1 MVKKKI
7 DNRIRILIENG
18 IKSFHRSLI
27 VVVGDKGRDQV
38 VILHHM
44 LSKAQV
50 KARPTVLWCYKKEL
64 DFSTHRKKR
73 MKQMRKRQQATG
85 STGAGDDDNPF
96 EVFLSSTQIHY
107 TFYSDTPKILGRT
120 FGMCVL
126 QDFEA
131 LTPNLLART
140 IETVE
145 GGGLV
150 VLLLQTMRSLKQLYT
165 LTMDVHARYRTETH
179 RQTEPRFNERFIL
192 SLSSF
197 EQCLIVDDQLN
208 VLPCSSNASLTIEV
222 LPSKTEENSLTP
234 EQIELKKLCYSL
246 KETQPIGNLIECCK
260 TLDQGKVLLKLLD
273 SITDKAFRHTCSIT
287 ASRGRGKSAA
297 LGLAVSGAIA
307 FGYSNIYVTSP
318 APENLKI
325 LFEFILKG
333 FNTLDYQDHIDY
345 DIQYS
350 SNDHKEKN
358 IIQLTIH
365 RPKQHRQVIQ
375 YIQPTESSRLSQCEL
390 LIIDEAAAIPLPL
403 VKQLLTSANYLIF
416 LSSTINGYEG
426 TGRSL
431 SLKLLEQLRKQ
442 SAVLTTATKTTTNNR
457 TLNELEL
464 NEPIRYGIDDPI
476 ELWLNNL
483 LCLDCCQDPA
493 KFNKAT
499 SSGCPSLESCSL
511 YCISRDTLFS
521 YNESSEKFLRRLMYL
536 FVSSHYKNSP
546 NDLQMLSD
554 APGHDIYCLL
564 GPIIDSNQLPD
575 ILCAIQVCY
584 EGDLSKD
591 VVARQLT
598 RGQRNSGDLI
608 PWTIAQTYQDY
619 TFGKMSG
626 VRIVRLATH
635 PDYQRMGYGTKA
647 IQLLEKYFQGHIV
660 NIDEYN
666 NQESASSP
674 TPDQVEIID
683 DEDLPLLNEKLY
695 PRRGLPPLLEKLN
708 ERRLKHSI
716 DYLGVS
722 YGLSADLLKFW
733 KKNQFLPIYLRQTAS
748 ELTGEYSCIMLKT
761 IHQSGQAPWL
771 FSYYQDFRRRLLSL
785 LGFQFRIFTPGMVL
799 NLIQQAV
806 YPEIK
811 EEFTVSLIE
820 QNFTDYDLRRL
831 ESYTRNLVDYHLIL
845 DLIPTLAKLFYLNR
859 LPIQLTVVQMA
870 LLSGIGLQY
879 KTIEQLESEL
889 NLSQSQLLALF
900 NKLIKKIIDLINSV
914 QENEI
919 GKTFVNSLDTANMQP
934 LDKSLRQELNEVAA
948 TIRNRQSEE
957 LDRLMHDQQLSKY
970 AVNGSEEVWKE
981 ELRNISD
988 PGVISIP
995 RSLNKRKDVEIENLV
1010 YFYMATKE
1018 KLEFP
1023 SPPTFFQM
1031 IEDLEMMS
1039 SDEKTFSL
1047 CQFEQLVEQTKQEET
1062 TNNTTI
1068 EQTYQLINEFLAR
1081 LETLQ
1086 RLDANLTTQ
1095 NDTTNDQLEKR
1106 LKDIIEQLQL
1116 CLNKLQTNTFSN
1128 KKTVLSDNKN

>member
-18 IKSFHRSLI
+18 IKSFNRSLI
-27 VVVGDKGRDQV
+27 VIVGDKGRDQV

-85 STGAGDDDNPF
+85 STGVGGDDDNPF

-140 IETVE
+140 VETVE
-145 GGGLV
+145 GGGLIV
-150 VLLLQTMRSLKQLYT
+150 ILLQTMRSLKQLYT

-192 SLSSF
+192 SLSSC

-208 VLPCSSNASLTIEV
+208 ILPCSSNTSLNIEA
-222 LPSKTEENSLTP
+222 LPSKTEENSLTL

-297 LGLAVSGAIA
+297 LGLAIAGAIA

-333 FNTLDYQDHIDY
+333 FNVLDYQDHIDY

-375 YIQPTESSRLSQCEL
+375 YIQPNEPSRLSQCEL

-403 VKQLLTSANYLIF
+403 VKQLLTGANYLIF

-442 SAVLTTATKTTTNNR
+442 SAVLTTATKTTKTTTNNR

-464 NEPIRYGIDDPI
+464 NEPIRYGVNDPI

-483 LCLDCCQDPA
+483 LCLDCCQDPS
-493 KFNKAT
+493 KFNKVT

-591 VVARQLT
+591 IVARQLT
-598 RGQRNSGDLI
+598 HGQRGSGDLI

-666 NQESASSP
+666 NLESSSSP
-674 TPDQVEIID
+674 KADQVEIID
-683 DEDLPLLNEKLY
+683 DDDLPLLNEKLH
-695 PRRGLPPLLEKLN
+695 PRRGLPPLLEKLS

-761 IHQSGQAPWL
+761 IHQSNQAPWL
-771 FSYYQDFRRRLLSL
+771 FSYYQDFRRRLISL

-879 KTIEQLESEL
+879 KTIEQLENEL
-889 NLSQSQLLALF
+889 NLPQSQLLALF

-914 QENEI
+914 QENEL

-948 TIRNRQSEE
+948 TIRIRQSEE
-957 LDRLMHDQQLSKY
+957 LDRLMHDQQLTKY
-970 AVNGSEEVWKE
+970 AVNGSEEVWKG
-981 ELRNISD
+981 ELKNISD

-995 RSLNKRKDVEIENLV
+995 RTLNKRKDIEIE
-1010 YFYMATKE
+1010 K
-1018 KLEFP
+1018 
-1023 SPPTFFQM
+1023 
-1031 IEDLEMMS
+1031 
-1039 SDEKTFSL
+1039 
-1047 CQFEQLVEQTKQEET
+1047 T
-1062 TNNTTI
+1062 TNQNTI

-1086 RLDANLTTQ
+1086 RLDTSLTTQ
-1095 NDTTNDQLEKR
+1095 NDTTNDQLEKK
-1106 LKDIIEQLQL
+1106 LKDIIEQLQM
-1116 CLNKLQTNTFSN
+1116 CLNKLQTNSFSN
-1128 KKTVLSDNKN
+1128 TKTVLSDNKN

>member
-18 IKSFHRSLI
+18 IKSFNRSLI
-27 VVVGDKGRDQV
+27 VIVGDKGRDQV

-85 STGAGDDDNPF
+85 STGVGGDDDNPF

-140 IETVE
+140 VETVE
-145 GGGLV
+145 GGGLIV
-150 VLLLQTMRSLKQLYT
+150 ILLQTMRSLKQLYT

-192 SLSSF
+192 SLSSC

-208 VLPCSSNASLTIEV
+208 ILPCSSNTSLNIEA
-222 LPSKTEENSLTP
+222 LPSKTEENSLTL

-297 LGLAVSGAIA
+297 LGLAIAGAIA

-333 FNTLDYQDHIDY
+333 FNVLDYQDHIDY

-375 YIQPTESSRLSQCEL
+375 YIQPNEPSRLSQCEL

-403 VKQLLTSANYLIF
+403 VKQLLTGANYLIF

-442 SAVLTTATKTTTNNR
+442 SAVLTTATKTTKTTTNNR

-464 NEPIRYGIDDPI
+464 NEPIRYGINDPI

-483 LCLDCCQDPA
+483 LCLDCCQDPS
-493 KFNKAT
+493 KFNKVT

-591 VVARQLT
+591 IVARQLT
-598 RGQRNSGDLI
+598 HGQRGSGDLI

-647 IQLLEKYFQGHIV
+647 IHLLEKYFQGHIV

-666 NQESASSP
+666 NLESSSSP
-674 TPDQVEIID
+674 KADQVEIID
-683 DEDLPLLNEKLY
+683 DDDLPLLNEKLH
-695 PRRGLPPLLEKLN
+695 PRRGLPPLLEKLS

-761 IHQSGQAPWL
+761 IHQSNQAPWL
-771 FSYYQDFRRRLLSL
+771 FSYYQDFRRRLISL

-845 DLIPTLAKLFYLNR
+845 DLIPILAKLFYLNR

-879 KTIEQLESEL
+879 KTIEQLENEL
-889 NLSQSQLLALF
+889 NLPQSQLLALF

-914 QENEI
+914 QENEL

-948 TIRNRQSEE
+948 TIRIRQSEE
-957 LDRLMHDQQLSKY
+957 LDRLMHDQQLTKY
-970 AVNGSEEVWKE
+970 AVNGSEEVWKG
-981 ELRNISD
+981 ELKNISD

-995 RSLNKRKDVEIENLV
+995 RTLNKRKDIEIE
-1010 YFYMATKE
+1010 K
-1018 KLEFP
+1018 
-1023 SPPTFFQM
+1023 
-1031 IEDLEMMS
+1031 
-1039 SDEKTFSL
+1039 
-1047 CQFEQLVEQTKQEET
+1047 T
-1062 TNNTTI
+1062 TNQNTI

-1086 RLDANLTTQ
+1086 RLDTSLTTQ
-1095 NDTTNDQLEKR
+1095 NDTTNDQLEKK
-1106 LKDIIEQLQL
+1106 LKDIIEQLQM
-1116 CLNKLQTNTFSN
+1116 CLNKLQTNSFSN
-1128 KKTVLSDNKN
+1128 TKTVLSDNKN

>member
-1 MVKKKI
+1 
-7 DNRIRILIENG
+7 
-18 IKSFHRSLI
+18 
-27 VVVGDKGRDQV
+27 
-38 VILHHM
+38 
-44 LSKAQV
+44 
-50 KARPTVLWCYKKEL
+50 
-64 DFSTHRKKR
+64 
-73 MKQMRKRQQATG
+73 
-85 STGAGDDDNPF
+85 
-96 EVFLSSTQIHY
+96 
-107 TFYSDTPKILGRT
+107 
-120 FGMCVL
+120 
-126 QDFEA
+126 
-131 LTPNLLART
+131 
-140 IETVE
+140 
-145 GGGLV
+145 
-150 VLLLQTMRSLKQLYT
+150 
-165 LTMDVHARYRTETH
+165 
-179 RQTEPRFNERFIL
+179 
-192 SLSSF
+192 
-197 EQCLIVDDQLN
+197 
-208 VLPCSSNASLTIEV
+208 
-222 LPSKTEENSLTP
+222 
-234 EQIELKKLCYSL
+234 
-246 KETQPIGNLIECCK
+246 
-260 TLDQGKVLLKLLD
+260 
-273 SITDKAFRHTCSIT
+273 
-287 ASRGRGKSAA
+287 
-297 LGLAVSGAIA
+297 
-307 FGYSNIYVTSP
+307 
-318 APENLKI
+318 
-325 LFEFILKG
+325 
-333 FNTLDYQDHIDY
+333 
-345 DIQYS
+345 
-350 SNDHKEKN
+350 
-358 IIQLTIH
+358 
-365 RPKQHRQVIQ
+365 
-375 YIQPTESSRLSQCEL
+375 

>member
-18 IKSFHRSLI
+18 LKTFHRSLI

-44 LSKAQV
+44 LSKAQI

-85 STGAGDDDNPF
+85 STGTGGGDEDNPF

-150 VLLLQTMRSLKQLYT
+150 VLLLQTMRSLKQLYA
-165 LTMDVHARYRTETH
+165 LSMDVHSRYRTEMH

-192 SLSSF
+192 SLSSCK
-197 EQCLIVDDQLN
+197 QCLIVDDQLN
-208 VLPCSSNASLTIEV
+208 VLPCSSEASLNIQTIA
-222 LPSKTEENSLTP
+222 SKTEEASLTH
-234 EQIELKKLCYSL
+234 EQIELKKLCNSL
-246 KETQPIGNLIECCK
+246 KETQPIGHLIECCK

-297 LGLAVSGAIA
+297 LGLAVAGAIA

-333 FNTLDYQDHIDY
+333 FNTLEYQDHMDY

-358 IIQLTIH
+358 VVQLTIH

-375 YIQPTESSRLSQCEL
+375 YIQPNESTRLSQCEL

-403 VKQLLTSANYLIF
+403 VKQLLTGANYLVF

-442 SAVLTTATKTTTNNR
+442 SAILTTAAKTTTNNR
-457 TLNELEL
+457 TLSELEL
-464 NEPIRYGIDDPI
+464 NEPIRYGIDDPV
-476 ELWLNNL
+476 ETWLNNV
-483 LCLDCCQDPA
+483 LCLDCCQDPSR
-493 KFNKAT
+493 FNKANR
-499 SSGCPSLESCSL
+499 GACPSLESCSL

-521 YNESSEKFLRRLMYL
+521 YNESSEIFLRRLMYL

-554 APGHDIYCLL
+554 APGHDIYCLV
-564 GPIIDSNQLPD
+564 GPIVDANKLPE

-584 EGDLSKD
+584 EGELSKD
-591 VVARQLT
+591 VVARQLIH
-598 RGQRNSGDLI
+598 GQRGSGDLI

-647 IQLLEKYFQGHIV
+647 LQLLEKYFQGNIV
-660 NIDEYN
+660 NIDEFN
-666 NQESASSP
+666 NSESPSSP
-674 TPDQVEIID
+674 TADQMEVID
-683 DEDLPLLNEKLY
+683 DDDLPLLNETLH
-695 PRRGLPPLLEKLN
+695 PRQGLPPLLQKLN
-708 ERRLKHSI
+708 ERRLRHSI

-733 KKNQFLPIYLRQTAS
+733 KKNHFLPIYLRQTAS
-748 ELTGEYSCIMLKT
+748 DLTGEYSCIMLKA
-761 IHQSGQAPWL
+761 IHAASEAPWL

-785 LGFQFRIFTPGMVL
+785 LGFQFRTFTPGMVL

-806 YPEIK
+806 YPETK
-811 EEFTVSLIE
+811 EDFTASLIE

-845 DLIPTLAKLFYLNR
+845 DLVPILAKLFYLNR

-870 LLSGIGLQY
+870 LLSGIGFQY

-889 NLSQSQLLALF
+889 NLPQSQLLALF
-900 NKLIKKIIDLINSV
+900 NKLVKKIIDLINST
-914 QENEI
+914 QESEI

-934 LDKSLRQELNEVAA
+934 LEKSLRQELNEVAA
-948 TIRNRQSEE
+948 TIRSRQTEE
-957 LDRLMHDQQLSKY
+957 LDRLMHDQKLLKY
-970 AVNGSEEVWKE
+970 SVNGSEDAWKE
-981 ELRNISD
+981 ELKNVSE

-995 RSLNKRKDVEIENLV
+995 RVLNKRKDVE
-1010 YFYMATKE
+1010 A
-1018 KLEFP
+1018 P
-1023 SPPTFFQM
+1023 SHFDVP
-1031 IEDLEMMS
+1031 
-1039 SDEKTFSL
+1039 K
-1047 CQFEQLVEQTKQEET
+1047 
-1062 TNNTTI
+1062 
-1068 EQTYQLINEFLAR
+1068 
-1081 LETLQ
+1081 
-1086 RLDANLTTQ
+1086 
-1095 NDTTNDQLEKR
+1095 
-1106 LKDIIEQLQL
+1106 
-1116 CLNKLQTNTFSN
+1116 NKSKKKKMKN
-1128 KKTVLSDNKN
+1128 K

>member
-1 MVKKKI
+1 MARLLRSK
-7 DNRIRILIENG
+7 DIREC
-18 IKSFHRSLI
+18 RS
-27 VVVGDKGRDQV
+27 
-38 VILHHM
+38 
-44 LSKAQV
+44 
-50 KARPTVLWCYKKEL
+50 KE
-64 DFSTHRKKR
+64 
-73 MKQMRKRQQATG
+73 
-85 STGAGDDDNPF
+85 
-96 EVFLSSTQIHY
+96 
-107 TFYSDTPKILGRT
+107 
-120 FGMCVL
+120 
-126 QDFEA
+126 
-131 LTPNLLART
+131 
-140 IETVE
+140 
-145 GGGLV
+145 
-150 VLLLQTMRSLKQLYT
+150 
-165 LTMDVHARYRTETH
+165 
-179 RQTEPRFNERFIL
+179 
-192 SLSSF
+192 
-197 EQCLIVDDQLN
+197 
-208 VLPCSSNASLTIEV
+208 
-222 LPSKTEENSLTP
+222 
-234 EQIELKKLCYSL
+234 EL
-246 KETQPIGNLIECCK
+246 
-260 TLDQGKVLLKLLD
+260 
-273 SITDKAFRHTCSIT
+273 
-287 ASRGRGKSAA
+287 
-297 LGLAVSGAIA
+297 
-307 FGYSNIYVTSP
+307 
-318 APENLKI
+318 
-325 LFEFILKG
+325 
-333 FNTLDYQDHIDY
+333 
-345 DIQYS
+345 
-350 SNDHKEKN
+350 
-358 IIQLTIH
+358 
-365 RPKQHRQVIQ
+365 

-403 VKQLLTSANYLIF
+403 VKQLLTGANYLIF

-457 TLNELEL
+457 TLSELEL

-483 LCLDCCQDPA
+483 LCLDCCQDPS

-934 LDKSLRQELNEVAA
+934 LDKSLRQELLINSVQENEIGKTFVNSLDTANMQPLDKSLRQELTSHGFEDKNVLVIGIGNSGGDLVVELGRVAKQVYLS
-948 TIRNRQSEE
+948 TRRGTWVLNRVGPNGWPFD
-957 LDRLMHDQQLSKY
+957 LLMSNEIISAVQKYFPSLTNWLMERDMNQKFNHEIYGLKPNHRPLEQHPFINDDLANRILCGSVIIKPDVKEFTADGHGVVFSDGSK
-970 AVNGSEEVWKE
+970 VDHIDCI
-981 ELRNISD
+981 L
-988 PGVISIP
+988 
-995 RSLNKRKDVEIENLV
+995 
-1010 YFYMATKE
+1010 MATGFNIA
-1018 KLEFP
+1018 FP
-1023 SPPTFFQM
+1023 Y
-1031 IEDLEMMS
+1031 L
-1039 SDEKTFSL
+1039 DEKILTVKDNRIRLYKYVWPSHMTHPTLAVMGLIQPWGAINPITELQARWVVRVFNGELKLSSCL
-1047 CQFEQLVEQTKQEET
+1047 KMDEDIDEKIHQMSQRYVASSRHTVQVDYLDYCNEIAKQVGCRPNILNFLIKDFKLGWHLLFGSCTPYRYRLEGPNQWDGARQAILTQNERVKYPLRVSRKQEQNQQKKFAINWT
-1062 TNNTTI
+1062 PMFSI
-1068 EQTYQLINEFLAR
+1068 VFFILIFF
-1081 LETLQ
+1081 
-1086 RLDANLTTQ
+1086 
-1095 NDTTNDQLEKR
+1095 
-1106 LKDIIEQLQL
+1106 IIFQ
-1116 CLNKLQTNTFSN
+1116 CFM
-1128 KKTVLSDNKN
+1128 

>member
-7 DNRIRILIENG
+7 DNRLRVLIENG
-18 IKSFHRSLI
+18 IKSFQRSLI

-73 MKQMRKRQQATG
+73 MKQMRKRQAATG
-85 STGAGDDDNPF
+85 SMGSGNDENPF
-96 EVFLSSTQIHY
+96 EVFLSATQIHY

-165 LTMDVHARYRTETH
+165 LTMDIHARYRTETH

-192 SLSSF
+192 SLSSCK
-197 EQCLIVDDQLN
+197 QCLIVDDQLN
-208 VLPCSSNASLTIEV
+208 ILPCSSNASLMIE
-222 LPSKTEENSLTP
+222 PIPAKTEENSLTA
-234 EQIELKKLCYSL
+234 EQIELKQLCHSL
-246 KETQPIGNLIECCK
+246 RETQPIGHLIDCCK

-287 ASRGRGKSAA
+287 ASRGRGKSAS
-297 LGLAVSGAIA
+297 LGLAVAGAIA

-333 FNTLDYQDHIDY
+333 FNALDYQDHIDY

-350 SNDHKEKN
+350 SNDHKEKI

-375 YIQPTESSRLSQCEL
+375 YIQPNESSRLSQCEL

-403 VKQLLTSANYLIF
+403 VKQLLTGANYLVF

-431 SLKLLEQLRKQ
+431 SLKLLEQLRQQ
-442 SAVLTTATKTTTNNR
+442 SAVLTTATKTTTSHR
-457 TLNELEL
+457 TLSELEL
-464 NEPIRYGIDDPI
+464 NEPIRYGINDPI
-476 ELWLNNL
+476 ETWLNNL
-483 LCLDCCQDPA
+483 LCLDCCQDPS
-493 KFNKAT
+493 KSNKAT
-499 SSGCPSLESCSL
+499 RGACPSLDSCSL
-511 YCISRDTLFS
+511 YCIERDTLFS
-521 YNESSEKFLRRLMYL
+521 YNESSELFLRRLMYL

-564 GPIIDSNQLPD
+564 GPIVDPHQLPE

-584 EGDLSKD
+584 EGELSKEI
-591 VVARQLT
+591 VARQLSH
-598 RGQRNSGDLI
+598 GQRNSGDLI

-647 IQLLEKYFQGHIV
+647 IQLLEKYFQGQII
-660 NIDEYN
+660 NLDEVE
-666 NQESASSP
+666 QAESPPSP
-674 TPDQVEIID
+674 VAAEQVEIID
-683 DEDLPLLNEKLY
+683 DEDLPLLKEELL
-695 PRRGLPPLLEKLN
+695 PRQSLPPLLQKLT

-722 YGLSADLLKFW
+722 YGLSPDLLKFW
-733 KKNQFLPIYLRQTAS
+733 KKNQFLPVYLRQTAS
-748 ELTGEYSCIMLKT
+748 ELTGEYSCIMLRS
-761 IHQSGQAPWL
+761 IHMAEQAPWL

-785 LGFQFRIFTPGMVL
+785 LGFQFRTFTPGMVL
-799 NLIQQAV
+799 NMIQQGV
-806 YPEIK
+806 YPETK
-811 EEFTVSLIE
+811 DEFKASLVE

-845 DLIPTLAKLFYLNR
+845 DLIPTLARLFYLNR
-859 LPIQLTVVQMA
+859 LPVQLTAIQMA
-870 LLSGIGLQY
+870 LIAGIGLQY
-879 KTIEQLESEL
+879 KTIEQLETEL
-889 NLSQSQLLALF
+889 NLPQSQLLALF
-900 NKLIKKIIDLINSV
+900 NKLIKKIIDLINST
-914 QENEI
+914 QENEL
-919 GKTFVNSLDTANMQP
+919 GKDFVNSLDAANMKP

-957 LDRLMHDQQLSKY
+957 ISRLMHDQHLSKY
-970 AVNGSEEVWKE
+970 AVTGSEDIWKE
-981 ELRNISD
+981 ELKSVSD

-995 RSLNKRKDVEIENLV
+995 RTINKRKDVEIESH
-1010 YFYMATKE
+1010 F
-1018 KLEFP
+1018 
-1023 SPPTFFQM
+1023 
-1031 IEDLEMMS
+1031 DLS
-1039 SDEKTFSL
+1039 K
-1047 CQFEQLVEQTKQEET
+1047 K
-1062 TNNTTI
+1062 
-1068 EQTYQLINEFLAR
+1068 
-1081 LETLQ
+1081 
-1086 RLDANLTTQ
+1086 
-1095 NDTTNDQLEKR
+1095 K
-1106 LKDIIEQLQL
+1106 KPKKKK
-1116 CLNKLQTNTFSN
+1116 NKF
-1128 KKTVLSDNKN
+1128 

>member
-18 IKSFHRSLI
+18 IKSFNRSLI
-27 VVVGDKGRDQV
+27 VIVGDKGRDQV

-85 STGAGDDDNPF
+85 STGVGGDDDNPF

-140 IETVE
+140 VETVE
-145 GGGLV
+145 GGGLIV
-150 VLLLQTMRSLKQLYT
+150 ILLQTMRSLKQLYT

-192 SLSSF
+192 SLSSC

-208 VLPCSSNASLTIEV
+208 ILPCSSNTSLNIEA
-222 LPSKTEENSLTP
+222 LPSKTEENSLTL

-297 LGLAVSGAIA
+297 LGLAIAGAIA

-333 FNTLDYQDHIDY
+333 FNVLDYQDHIDY

-375 YIQPTESSRLSQCEL
+375 YIQPNEPSRLSQCEL

-403 VKQLLTSANYLIF
+403 VKQLLTGANYLIF

-442 SAVLTTATKTTTNNR
+442 SAVLTTATKTTKTTTNNR

-464 NEPIRYGIDDPI
+464 NEPIRYGINDPI

-483 LCLDCCQDPA
+483 LCLDCCQDPS
-493 KFNKAT
+493 KFNKVT

-591 VVARQLT
+591 IVARQLT
-598 RGQRNSGDLI
+598 HGQRGSGDLI

-666 NQESASSP
+666 NLESSSSP
-674 TPDQVEIID
+674 KADQVEIID
-683 DEDLPLLNEKLY
+683 DDDLPLLNEKLH
-695 PRRGLPPLLEKLN
+695 PRRGLPPLLEKLS

-761 IHQSGQAPWL
+761 IHQSNQAPWL
-771 FSYYQDFRRRLLSL
+771 FSYYQDFRRRLISL

-845 DLIPTLAKLFYLNR
+845 DLIPILAKLFYLNR

-879 KTIEQLESEL
+879 KTIEQLENEL
-889 NLSQSQLLALF
+889 NLPQSQLLALF

-914 QENEI
+914 QENEL

-948 TIRNRQSEE
+948 TIRIRQSEE
-957 LDRLMHDQQLSKY
+957 LDRLMHDQQLTKY
-970 AVNGSEEVWKE
+970 AVNGSEEVWKG
-981 ELRNISD
+981 ELKNISD

-995 RSLNKRKDVEIENLV
+995 RTLNKRKDIEIE
-1010 YFYMATKE
+1010 K
-1018 KLEFP
+1018 
-1023 SPPTFFQM
+1023 
-1031 IEDLEMMS
+1031 
-1039 SDEKTFSL
+1039 
-1047 CQFEQLVEQTKQEET
+1047 T
-1062 TNNTTI
+1062 TNQNTI

-1086 RLDANLTTQ
+1086 RLDTSLTTQ
-1095 NDTTNDQLEKR
+1095 NDTTNDQLEKK
-1106 LKDIIEQLQL
+1106 LKDIIEQLQM
-1116 CLNKLQTNTFSN
+1116 CLNKLQTNSFSN
-1128 KKTVLSDNKN
+1128 TKTVLSDNKN